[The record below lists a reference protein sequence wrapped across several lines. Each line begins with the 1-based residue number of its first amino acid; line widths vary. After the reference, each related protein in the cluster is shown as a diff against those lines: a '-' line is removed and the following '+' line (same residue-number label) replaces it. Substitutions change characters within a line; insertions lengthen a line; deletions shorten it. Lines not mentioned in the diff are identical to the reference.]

1 MLQHVLRFVAGK
13 DQGREFPLP
22 PDLYIVIG
30 RVNDA
35 DLLLLDE
42 KISRKHA
49 KISTHGGRVTIEDL
63 ASRNG
68 TFVNGVKIR
77 SVELKEGDQIVV
89 GSSTMMLA
97 SVGEVRPRPPQPS
110 IAPGAAARTGPLAG
124 ASPLISGSIHE
135 MPLPDLLQLFSGS
148 RKGGVL
154 TVRSNQ
160 GIGRVYLRDG
170 QVYFAEIDGNPPVG
184 PYKAFYRMFR
194 WTEGAFD
201 LQTIGEHQVAE
212 EITETTTSL
221 MLEGMRQLDEIQI
234 LEPKLPRHG
243 AQLAAAE
250 PLPGNL
256 RDLATEEI
264 QLFQLIL
271 HNGLLETVIDSFP
284 GTDFEAYTCLL
295 GLMKRGFVTFKDKA
309 AGTG

>member
-1 MLQHVLRFVAGK
+1 MLQYVLRFVAGK

-22 PDLYIVIG
+22 PDLTIVIG

-49 KISTHGGRVTIEDL
+49 KISTHGGRVMIEDL

-68 TFVNGVKIR
+68 TFVNGVKI
-77 SVELKEGDQIVV
+77 SGAMELQEGDKIMV
-89 GSSTMMLA
+89 GSSTMELA
-97 SVGEVRPRPPQPS
+97 SVADVKPRVPQPS
-110 IAPGAAARTGPLAG
+110 VAPGIPIPAA
-124 ASPLISGSIHE
+124 ASPLISGSIRE

-148 RKGGVL
+148 RKSGVL
-154 TVRSNQ
+154 TIRSSE
-160 GIGRVYLRDG
+160 GIGKIYLRDG
-170 QVYFAEIDGNPPVG
+170 QVYYAEIEDNPQVRLH
-184 PYKAFYRMFR
+184 KAFYRMFR

-201 LQTIGEHQVAE
+201 LQPVGEHQVAE

-221 MLEGMRQLDEIQI
+221 MLEGMRQLDEIHMI
-234 LEPKLPRHG
+234 EPKLPRHG
-243 AQLAAAE
+243 ARLSAVE

-271 HNGLLETVIDSFP
+271 HNGTLETVIDTFP

-295 GLMKRGFVTFKDKA
+295 GLMKRGFVTF
-309 AGTG
+309 

>member
-1 MLQHVLRFVAGK
+1 MLQYVLRFVAGK

-22 PDLYIVIG
+22 PDLTIVIG

-49 KISTHGGRVTIEDL
+49 KISTHGGRVMIEDL

-68 TFVNGVKIR
+68 TFVNGVRIR
-77 SVELKEGDQIVV
+77 SMELQEGDQIVV
-89 GSSTMMLA
+89 GSSTMKLV
-97 SVGEVRPRPPQPS
+97 SISEVSPRSPQPR
-110 IAPGAAARTGPLAG
+110 AVPGLPSPAG
-124 ASPLISGSIHE
+124 MSDAFAPLISGSIHE

-148 RKGGVL
+148 RKSGVL
-154 TVRSNQ
+154 TVRSDQ
-160 GIGRVYLRDG
+160 GIGKIYLREG
-170 QVYFAEIDGNPPVG
+170 QVYYSEIEGNPLVRL
-184 PYKAFYRMFR
+184 YKAFYRMFR

-201 LQTIGEHQVAE
+201 LQPIGEHHVTE
-212 EITETTTSL
+212 EITESTTSL
-221 MLEGMRQLDEIQI
+221 MLEGMRQLDEIHI
-234 LEPKLPRHG
+234 LEPKLPRPG
-243 AQLAAAE
+243 ARLAAAE

-264 QLFQLIL
+264 QLFQLVL
-271 HNGLLETVIDSFP
+271 HNGSLETVIDSFP

-295 GLMKRGFVTFKDKA
+295 GLMKRGFVTF
-309 AGTG
+309 